1 MCVIVNEINNQVLF
15 VAFRNENVLTIK
27 LDDVSSNDMICLT
40 AINENS
46 WLWHRRLGHA
56 SMNLLSNFSKLELV
70 RGLPNTKFVTDKVC
84 DACPLGKQIISSFK
98 RKKIISTSKPLELF
112 HMDLFGPTRTT
123 SLSGKLNAFIIVD
136 DYSRFTCV
144 LFIAHKNEAHEVFAK
159 FCSRVQNEKKGYVI
173 NNVRSDRGREFDN
186 QDMNYFVMK
195 MVLDKISRHLAHHNK
210 MVWQNVKINHFKK
223 WIEPCLINIIYL
235 NTFGPKPLTLY
246 VMLLIESLLEVL
258 CI

>member
-84 DACPLGKQIISSFK
+84 DACPLGKQIKSSFK
-98 RKKIISTSKPLELF
+98 RKKIISTSKPLEL
-112 HMDLFGPTRTT
+112 
-123 SLSGKLNAFIIVD
+123 
-136 DYSRFTCV
+136 
-144 LFIAHKNEAHEVFAK
+144 
-159 FCSRVQNEKKGYVI
+159 
-173 NNVRSDRGREFDN
+173 DRKS
-186 QDMNYFVMK
+186 V
-195 MVLDKISRHLAHHNK
+195 V
-210 MVWQNVKINHFKK
+210 
-223 WIEPCLINIIYL
+223 
-235 NTFGPKPLTLY
+235 
-246 VMLLIESLLEVL
+246 
-258 CI
+258 

>member
-136 DYSRFTCV
+136 YYSRFTCV

-195 MVLDKISRHLAHHNK
+195 MVLDTISRHLAHHNK
-210 MVWQNVKINHFKK
+210 MVW
-223 WIEPCLINIIYL
+223 
-235 NTFGPKPLTLY
+235 
-246 VMLLIESLLEVL
+246 
-258 CI
+258 